1 MTLPSIALLL
11 AAGGVV
17 GYLAGLLGI
26 GGGVLLTPV
35 MILVLTAQQFP
46 PEHVVH
52 VAIATSL
59 ATILFTS
66 VSSVRAH
73 MKHGAVL
80 WPVVATLGPGI
91 LAGSLAGAQ
100 IAGWL
105 PARALALL
113 FALFVLFMATQIL
126 LDRKPAPHRELPS
139 AAPMAAVGTG
149 IGALSSLVG
158 AGGGFISIPFMLWC
172 NVPMGKAVGTSAAL
186 GFPIA
191 AAGTIGYIV
200 AGLRESGLP
209 PGMWGFIYPPALL
222 AVAGA
227 SVLTAP
233 FGARLAH
240 RIERKAAHRVFAA
253 LLYSVAAFMLYKTA
267 QVGH

>member
-1 MTLPSIALLL
+1 MTLQSVAVLL
-11 AAGGVV
+11 AAGGVI

-35 MILVLTAQQFP
+35 MILVLTAQHFP

-66 VSSVRAH
+66 ISSVRAH
-73 MKHGAVL
+73 MKHDAVL

-91 LAGSLAGAQ
+91 LLGSLAGAQ

-126 LDRKPAPHRELPS
+126 LDRKPSPHRELPP
-139 AAPMAAVGTG
+139 AAPLVAVGGG

-158 AGGGFISIPFMLWC
+158 AGGGFVSIPFMLWC

-191 AAGTIGYIV
+191 AAGTVGYIV

-209 PGMWGFIYPPALL
+209 PGTRGFIYPPALL
-222 AVAGA
+222 AVAAA
-227 SVLTAP
+227 STLTAP
-233 FGARLAH
+233 FGARLVH
-240 RIERKAAHRVFAA
+240 RIPRKTANRIFAS
-253 LLYSVAAFMLYKTA
+253 LLYTVAAFMVYKVTRA
-267 QVGH
+267 A

>member
-1 MTLPSIALLL
+1 MTLLSVAVLL
-11 AAGGVV
+11 AAGGVI

-35 MILVLTAQQFP
+35 MILVLTAQHFP

-80 WPVVATLGPGI
+80 WPVVAKLGPGI

-100 IAGWL
+100 ITGWL
-105 PARALALL
+105 PARTLALL
-113 FALFVLFMATQIL
+113 FALFVIFMATQIL
-126 LDRKPAPHRELPS
+126 LDRKPSPHRELPA
-139 AAPMAAVGTG
+139 AAPLLGVGTG
-149 IGALSSLVG
+149 IGALSSVVG
-158 AGGGFISIPFMLWC
+158 AGGAFVSIPFMLWC

-191 AAGTIGYIV
+191 AAGTVGYIV
-200 AGLRESGLP
+200 AGLRETGLP
-209 PGMWGFIYPPALL
+209 PGTWGFIYPPALL

-240 RIERKAAHRVFAA
+240 RIQRKQANRIFAA
-253 LLYSVAAFMLYKTA
+253 LLYSVAAFMLFKLLRA
-267 QVGH
+267 G